1 MTLTAHNISFLARGR
16 YLLRDISVSLA
27 AGEVLAVLGPNGA
40 GKSTLLKVLA
50 GEHRVAHGTVTQNGH
65 DVSKLPALTLAQER
79 AVMPQATSMTFPFAV
94 RDVVALGRSPFRK
107 ISTRKHDQTLVER
120 AIALADIGHLAD
132 RAYPALSG
140 GEKQRVHLARALVQV
155 WGMDDSNLSET
166 APTNDKILAP
176 KSGQA
181 SFLLLDE
188 PTSGLDVAHQHAL
201 LSVARREARQNG
213 VGVLMIL
220 HDFNQVTAYADR
232 VAVLQGGEMVAQ
244 GAVQDVMT
252 PDLLST
258 VFKSPIRAIP
268 DPDGPDG
275 AAVLVSQAAS
285 G

>member
-1 MTLTAHNISFLARGR
+1 MSLTAQNIGFMARGR
-16 YLLRDISVSLA
+16 YLLRDVSLSLNP
-27 AGEVLAVLGPNGA
+27 GEVLAVLGPNGA

-50 GEHRVAHGTVTQNGH
+50 GEYSPVHGAVLQNGR
-65 DVSKLPALTLAQER
+65 DIASVPAITLAGER
-79 AVMPQATSMTFPFAV
+79 AVMPQATSMTFPFPV

-107 ISTRKHDQTLVER
+107 ISSRQLDNALVAR
-120 AIALADIGHLAD
+120 AIKLADIEHLAD

-155 WGMDDSNLSET
+155 WGMTEAQPQTVAEDEATRSNGG
-166 APTNDKILAP
+166 AH
-176 KSGQA
+176 GR
-181 SFLLLDE
+181 FLLLDE
-188 PTSGLDVAHQHAL
+188 PTSGLDVSHQHAL

-232 VAVLQGGEMVAQ
+232 VAVLQSGELVAQ
-244 GAVQDVMT
+244 GMVTDVMT

-268 DPDGPDG
+268 DPVGG
-275 AAVLVSQAAS
+275 AVLVSQAHELA
-285 G
+285 

>member
-16 YLLRDISVSLA
+16 YLLRDISVSLVP
-27 AGEVLAVLGPNGA
+27 GEVLAILGPNGA

-50 GEHRVAHGTVTQNGH
+50 GEHGVAHGTVTQNGH

-155 WGMDDSNLSET
+155 WGMDGDH
-166 APTNDKILAP
+166 APVGA
-176 KSGQA
+176 SGA
-181 SFLLLDE
+181 RFLLLDE
-188 PTSGLDVAHQHAL
+188 PTSGLDVSHQHAL

-232 VAVLQGGEMVAQ
+232 VAVLQAGEMVAQ

-268 DPDGPDG
+268 DPDGG
-275 AAVLVSQAAS
+275 AVLVSQAAS

>member
-16 YLLRDISVSLA
+16 YLLRDISVSLVP
-27 AGEVLAVLGPNGA
+27 GEVLAILGPNGA

-50 GEHRVAHGTVTQNGH
+50 GEHGVAHGTVTQNGH
-65 DVSKLPALTLAQER
+65 DVSELPALTLAQER
-79 AVMPQATSMTFPFAV
+79 AVMPQATSMTFPFPV

-155 WGMDDSNLSET
+155 WGMDGDH
-166 APTNDKILAP
+166 APVGAR
-176 KSGQA
+176 
-181 SFLLLDE
+181 FLLLDE
-188 PTSGLDVAHQHAL
+188 PTSGLDVSHQHAL

-258 VFKSPIRAIP
+258 VFRSPIRAIP
-268 DPDGPDG
+268 DPDGG
-275 AAVLVSQAAS
+275 AVLVSQAAS